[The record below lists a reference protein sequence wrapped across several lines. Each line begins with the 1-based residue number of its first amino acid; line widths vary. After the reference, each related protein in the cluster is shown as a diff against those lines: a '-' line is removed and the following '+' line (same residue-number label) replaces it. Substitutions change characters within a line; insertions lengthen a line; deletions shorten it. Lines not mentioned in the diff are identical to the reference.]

1 MSSPKGEINAAEP
14 VSEVAGTS
22 LGAMA
27 TGATSKG
34 IANKVQAW
42 SVSLNVCSIAHHGD
56 PDLRSQQVQEN
67 PEKLGICARKKRG
80 FKAHSHAPNALP
92 RHLISLSQIYERG
105 LSILSWLFP
114 ITPKIAFWKSVSV
127 WRQRHKDPTT
137 STPHRHPRDNS
148 QSALAWTS
156 LPHTA
161 TPHPEVQPTQ
171 HKAVLPRVKQLVFL
185 LRKILFPTLT
195 VRTKIAKTVVSIPKI
210 EIPIIILLRFWK
222 SEHEESSP
230 SIYTCD

>member
-1 MSSPKGEINAAEP
+1 MSSPMGEINAAEP

-92 RHLISLSQIYERG
+92 RHLISLSQIYEG
-105 LSILSWLFP
+105 GY
-114 ITPKIAFWKSVSV
+114 
-127 WRQRHKDPTT
+127 
-137 STPHRHPRDNS
+137 
-148 QSALAWTS
+148 QSCLGYSPS
-156 LPHTA
+156 LPKSHSGRVSACEDKGTKILRLQLPTA
-161 TPHPEVQPTQ
+161 TPGTILSQRWPERHSLTPPLLIR
-171 HKAVLPRVKQLVFL
+171 KCSPRSIKQSYL
-185 LRKILFPTLT
+185 
-195 VRTKIAKTVVSIPKI
+195 
-210 EIPIIILLRFWK
+210 
-222 SEHEESSP
+222 ESSN
-230 SIYTCD
+230 SCSY